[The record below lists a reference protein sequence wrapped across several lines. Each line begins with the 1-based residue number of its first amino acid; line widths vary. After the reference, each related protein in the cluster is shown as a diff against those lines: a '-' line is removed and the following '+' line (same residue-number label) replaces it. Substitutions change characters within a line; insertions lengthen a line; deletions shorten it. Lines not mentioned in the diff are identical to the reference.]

1 MSGWLLQHGG
11 QAFQLANIVAI
22 VLIIVF
28 RRSVAKTVAA
38 VRLHEYGNAGT
49 PVGDLCRDVL
59 RQLESIRDRCDEWR
73 DILTISALTFS
84 LTGEFGDR
92 VLTWF

>member
-1 MSGWLLQHGG
+1 LSGWLVQHGG

-28 RRSVAKTVAA
+28 RRSIAKCVVE
-38 VRLHEYGNAGT
+38 VRLREYGNLGT

-59 RQLESIRDRCDEWR
+59 RQLESIRDRCDDWR

-84 LTGEFGDR
+84 LTGELGDR
-92 VLTWF
+92 ALTWL